1 MLGISTRLLSL
12 LEKTSEKQEPG
23 LEGKTRRFSDA
34 QIAFVFGCYQSY
46 SSERKRV
53 KIEAFMKDLRSK
65 WKDQSWLTPAPSR
78 KTVEDMLVANGLRKP
93 KAGMTNGSKM
103 YYPSVDRYFPHAQAV
118 LDGKEVV
125 VRLNRN
131 DYPFTLE
138 FSKDIA
144 TSAIGGSAVSTS
156 ETAEV
161 VKQAF
166 HNHSRQYGRPVA
178 ALIDNGKGNLKAA
191 VDLGS
196 EGTLFIKAWPGR
208 PETKGHIEGEFG
220 VFEKKVS
227 HIVIEGETDQEQ
239 AMSILENVSEVY
251 LRLRNQT
258 PRCSDCPF
266 TPETLMK
273 AKLGSVEA
281 GKAYEVFKEQKQIK
295 EKQKQKRLKI
305 SEKMKELVESVVRE
319 HRLTGDL
326 LRFKRSLRWI
336 EISTL
341 KEAERAFA
349 VQSGRDTFDPA
360 KRTMAYLF
368 AIARN
373 MQIQKDQERREQTAR
388 RRYQLSESAKENRKK
403 VQAALEM
410 QKEKQILEK
419 QPHLKLINAMKADM
433 NLPESFRA
441 TITIFKNQMDQAIL
455 SIIRKKTQRRQSL
468 IEKTHESIMEIS
480 YLSLETRYN
489 LIKQVNER
497 INLLSNGKV
506 KVVTPK

>member
-1 MLGISTRLLSL
+1 
-12 LEKTSEKQEPG
+12 
-23 LEGKTRRFSDA
+23 
-34 QIAFVFGCYQSY
+34 
-46 SSERKRV
+46 
-53 KIEAFMKDLRSK
+53 MKDLRSQ

-93 KAGMTNGSKM
+93 KAAMPKGSKT

-125 VRLNRN
+125 VSLNRT

-144 TSAIGGSAVSTS
+144 TSAIGGAAVSTS

-161 VKQAF
+161 VKRAF

-208 PETKGHIEGEFG
+208 PETKGHVEGEFS

-227 HIVIEGETDQEQ
+227 HIVIEGETEQKQ
-239 AMSILENVSEVY
+239 AMSILKHVSEVY

-258 PRCSDCPF
+258 PRCSVCPF
-266 TPETLMK
+266 TPQKMMQ

-281 GKAYEVFKEQKQIK
+281 GKAYDVFKERQKIK
-295 EKQKQKRLKI
+295 KKQKEQRLKI
-305 SEKMKELVESVVRE
+305 SEQMKDLAESIVRE

-349 VQSGRDTFDPA
+349 VQSGRDIFDPA
-360 KRTMAYLF
+360 KRTMAYFF

-388 RRYQLSESAKENRKK
+388 RRYQLYESAKENRKK
-403 VQAALEM
+403 VQAALEI
-410 QKEKQILEK
+410 QREKQLLEK
-419 QPHLKLINAMKADM
+419 QPHLKLINALKAEL

-468 IEKTHESIMEIS
+468 IEKTHEAIMGLA
-480 YLSLETRYN
+480 YLSLETRYD

-497 INLLSNGKV
+497 IKVLSNNKV

>member
-1 MLGISTRLLSL
+1 MLSL
-12 LEKTSEKQEPG
+12 LEKTKEKKEPG
-23 LEGKTRRFSDA
+23 LEGKTRRFSDT
-34 QIAFVFGCYQSY
+34 QIAFALSCYQSY
-46 SSERKRV
+46 SRDRKRV
-53 KIEAFMKDLRSK
+53 KIEAFMKDLRIK
-65 WKDQSWLTPAPSR
+65 WKDQAWLTPAPSR
-78 KTVEDMLVANGLRKP
+78 KSVEDMLLANGLRKP
-93 KAGMTNGSKM
+93 KAGMPKGSKA
-103 YYPSVDRYFPHAQAV
+103 YYPAVNRYFPHAQAV

-125 VRLNRN
+125 VTLNRT

-144 TSAIGGSAVSTS
+144 TGAIGGSSVGIS
-156 ETAEV
+156 ETAGL

-178 ALIDNGKGNLKAA
+178 ALIDNGRGNLKAA

-227 HIVIEGETDQEQ
+227 NIVIEGETEQEH
-239 AMSILENVSEVY
+239 AMSILENISEVY

-258 PRCSDCPF
+258 PRCSVCPF
-266 TPETLMK
+266 TPEKLMK
-273 AKLGSVEA
+273 AELGSVEA
-281 GKAYEVFKEQKQIK
+281 GNAYEVFKEQKQIK
-295 EKQKQKRLKI
+295 EKQKQQRLKI
-305 SEKMKELVESVVRE
+305 SEQMKELSESIVRE

-336 EISTL
+336 EISTQE
-341 KEAERAFA
+341 EAEAAFA

-360 KRTMAYLF
+360 KRTMAYFF

-373 MQIQKDQERREQTAR
+373 MQIQKDQERKEQSAR

-410 QKEKQILEK
+410 QREKQLLEK
-419 QPHLKLINAMKADM
+419 QPHLKLINALKAEM

-441 TITIFKNQMDQAIL
+441 TVTIFKNQMDQAIL
-455 SIIRKKTQRRQSL
+455 SIIRKKAQRRQSL
-468 IEKTHESIMEIS
+468 IEKTHEAIMGLS
-480 YLSLETRYN
+480 YLSLEIRYN